1 MAWSWDGERPE
12 PRQWFGAFVRPRRAQ
27 ALGRLPWLA
36 PFFLRERRLRPRLDI
51 DAPPLDVLL
60 VVAGREP
67 IARNVRGVAGTA
79 KLTR

>member
-1 MAWSWDGERPE
+1 MR
-12 PRQWFGAFVRPRRAQ
+12 GALSALTVGPCPQ

-51 DAPPLDVLL
+51 AALL
-60 VVAGREP
+60 SRCRWACSDPGVADRGP
-67 IARNVRGVAGTA
+67 GARIVRGVAGTA